1 MWISRPSEGSTVWR
15 RAFHAKDN
23 LVTSDDGGVSTWGD
37 TEIRNGFWVKITGY
51 WGFIR
56 SLLGVRIPGL
66 KRVVITGGTGGLG
79 TAIAGE
85 FAENGWEVLALG
97 SKDLD
102 LAEDGAVGRFF
113 DETPCDLLVCCAG
126 IIRDA
131 PLSRMEEEGWDE
143 VMAVNY
149 GAAARCAMAAVR
161 GMRVRGCG
169 HVVFV
174 SSYAARRPAVGQAAY
189 AAAKAGLHGL
199 ARDLAE
205 RYGKDSLRFN
215 VVLPGFLETPMT
227 KAVSERRKAVIR
239 EGHCLG
245 GFNTPEAAA
254 GFVRFLE
261 EKLPFT
267 SGQVFSLDSR
277 L

>member
-1 MWISRPSEGSTVWR
+1 MWLRV
-15 RAFHAKDN
+15 FHAKDN
-23 LVTSDDGGVSTWGD
+23 MAVSHGGEVATRGA
-37 TEIRNGFWVKITGY
+37 TGIRKGCRGQITGY

-56 SLLGVRIPGL
+56 SLLAARIPAL

-85 FAENGWEVLALG
+85 FARNGWEVVALG

-102 LAEDGAVGRFF
+102 LADGGAVSRFF

-131 PLSRMEEEGWDE
+131 PLSRMEEEAWDE

-149 GAAARCAMAAVR
+149 HAAACCALAAMP
-161 GMRVRGCG
+161 GMQARGCG

-189 AAAKAGLHGL
+189 AAAKAALHGL

-205 RYGKDSLRFN
+205 RYGKDGLRFN
-215 VVLPGFLETPMT
+215 VVLPGFLETRMT
-227 KAVSERRKAVIR
+227 EAVSEKRKGVIR
-239 EGHCLG
+239 QGHCLG
-245 GFNTPEAAA
+245 HFNTVESAA
-254 GFVRFLE
+254 GFVLFLE

>member
-1 MWISRPSEGSTVWR
+1 VWTSRRNEGSTVWR

-23 LVTSDDGGVSTWGD
+23 LAASAGGGVASWGD
-37 TEIRNGFWVKITGY
+37 TDTRNGCRVRITGY
-51 WGFIR
+51 WSFIR
-56 SLLGVRIPGL
+56 SLLAARIPGL

-79 TAIAGE
+79 TAIAGK
-85 FAENGWEVLALG
+85 FAGNGWEVVALG
-97 SKDLD
+97 SNDLD
-102 LAEDGAVGRFF
+102 LADGGAVGRFF

-126 IIRDA
+126 MIRDA
-131 PLSRMEEEGWDE
+131 PLSRMEEVAWDK
-143 VMAVNY
+143 VMALNY
-149 GAAARCAMAAVR
+149 GAAARCALSAIP
-161 GMRVRGCG
+161 GMRARGSG

-189 AAAKAGLHGL
+189 AAAKAALHGL

-205 RYGKDSLRFN
+205 RYGKDGLRCN

-227 KAVSERRKAVIR
+227 EAVSERRKAVIR

-254 GFVRFLE
+254 GFVWFLE